1 MTGLSAVR
9 TISHV
14 GARFAVRPGSG
25 GHPTA
30 RWQDK
35 SRSLPPGRPAAD
47 GRKISDLARC
57 ALLRD
62 SLGFTKS
69 QANSATLA
77 HRSLAAYHDARR

>member
-1 MTGLSAVR
+1 MTGLSMVR
-9 TISHV
+9 MISCV
-14 GARFAVRPGSG
+14 GGRWTMRQESG
-25 GHPTA
+25 GHPTD

-62 SLGFTKS
+62 SLGLVIC
-69 QANSATLA
+69 QANSATIA
-77 HRSLAAYHDARR
+77 HRRSASP

>member
-1 MTGLSAVR
+1 MTGLSMAR
-9 TISHV
+9 MISHGV
-14 GARFAVRPGSG
+14 VCLAGRTESG
-25 GHPTA
+25 GDPTD